1 MNHRIGGRKFGL
13 PSDQRRALLKG
24 LVRALLTYQTIKT
37 TETRAKDVRSIAEK
51 LITDAR
57 VDTLHAR
64 RQARRFLTMRPW
76 CIICSRRSRRSSR
89 TCPGGFTRT
98 VKIGQRRGDAATI
111 VQLSLVTDRDSACR
125 SSRTRSGSR
134 AARPVT
140 DRHAHSEADRRVRRH
155 GLSAATRRRGRANV
169 PCSRCWRDAIQPIVA
184 ARAADASRGGPHRYR
199 RSCAGSGGF
208 VHDGERA
215 AD

>member
-64 RQARRFLTMRPW
+64 RQARRFLTDETLVHHLFTEIAPEFKN
-76 CIICSRRSRRSSR
+76 
-89 TCPGGFTRT
+89 TPGGFTRA
-98 VKIGQRRGDAATI
+98 VKIGQRRGDAATV
-111 VQLSLVTDRDSACR
+111 VQLSLVTEREFGLPVVPDKIG
-125 SSRTRSGSR
+125 TVKK
-134 AARPVT
+134 AR
-140 DRHAHSEADRRVRRH
+140 
-155 GLSAATRRRGRANV
+155 
-169 PCSRCWRDAIQPIVA
+169 
-184 ARAADASRGGPHRYR
+184 
-199 RSCAGSGGF
+199 
-208 VHDGERA
+208 
-215 AD
+215 